1 MTKSVGRILV
11 TNDDGIDA
19 PGLVSA
25 VKIAETLS
33 DDVWVF
39 APAEEMS
46 GASHSLSLSKPM
58 RVMELGPKR
67 FAVTGTPTDC
77 VMVATRHAL
86 RDNPPDL
93 VLSGV
98 NFGQNIAEDVSY
110 SGTVAGAKE
119 GTVFG
124 IKSIAMSQ
132 AVMFTGKPGEW
143 APRFEVAEK
152 HAPALIEKLI
162 ALDWPQETLI
172 NLNFPHIDINDN
184 PEIRIVK
191 QGKRDRS
198 ILGLE
203 ERIDPRGRSYFW
215 YNFDRL
221 VDENGD
227 LVYTPGKNTDIEAIT
242 MGHIA
247 VTPLQM
253 DHTQSDMAAELATIF
268 G

>member
-1 MTKSVGRILV
+1 MSKSVGRILV

-25 VKIAETLS
+25 VKIAEALS

-58 RVMELGPKR
+58 RVVEVGPKR
-67 FAVTGTPTDC
+67 FAVSGTPTDC
-77 VMVATRHAL
+77 VMVATRHMM

-132 AVMFTGKPGEW
+132 AVLFSGEPGSW
-143 APRFEVAEK
+143 MPRFEVAEK
-152 HAPALIEKLI
+152 HAPGLIEKL
-162 ALDWPQETLI
+162 LDTDWAHETLI
-172 NLNFPHIDINDN
+172 NINFPHVDINDN
-184 PEIRIVK
+184 PQIRVVK

-203 ERIDPRGRSYFW
+203 ERVDPRGRSYFW

-221 VDENGD
+221 VDENGQ
-227 LVYTPGKNTDIEAIT
+227 LVYTPGKDTDIEAIT
-242 MGHIA
+242 QGHIA
-247 VTPLQM
+247 ITPLHM
-253 DHTQSDMAAELATIF
+253 DHTQGEMAAELAVLF
-268 G
+268 E

>member
-1 MTKSVGRILV
+1 MSKSVGRILV

-25 VKIAETLS
+25 VKIAEALS

-58 RVMELGPKR
+58 RVVEVGPKR
-67 FAVTGTPTDC
+67 FAVSGTPTDC
-77 VMVATRHAL
+77 VMVATRHMM
-86 RDNPPDL
+86 RVNPPDL

-132 AVMFTGKPGEW
+132 AVLFSGEPGSW
-143 APRFEVAEK
+143 MPRFEVAEK
-152 HAPALIEKLI
+152 HAPGLIEKL
-162 ALDWPQETLI
+162 LDTDWAHETLI
-172 NLNFPHIDINDN
+172 NINFPHVDINDN
-184 PEIRIVK
+184 PQIRVVK

-203 ERIDPRGRSYFW
+203 ERVDPRGRSYFW

-221 VDENGD
+221 VDENGQ
-227 LVYTPGKNTDIEAIT
+227 LVYTPGKDTDIEAIT
-242 MGHIA
+242 QGHIA
-247 VTPLQM
+247 ITPLHM
-253 DHTQSDMAAELATIF
+253 DHTQGEMAAELAVLF
-268 G
+268 E

>member
-1 MTKSVGRILV
+1 MGKSVGRMLV

-25 VKIAETLS
+25 VNIARALS

-58 RVMELGPKR
+58 RLFEIEEKR

-77 VMVATRHAL
+77 VMVATRHVL

-93 VLSGV
+93 VISGV

-124 IKSIAMSQ
+124 IKSVALSQ
-132 AVMFTGKPGEW
+132 AVLFTGKPGEW
-143 APRFEVAEK
+143 APRFEIAEK
-152 HAPALIEKLI
+152 HGPALIEKLLDI
-162 ALDWPQETLI
+162 DWPAETLI
-172 NLNFPHIDINDN
+172 NVNFPHIDINDN
-184 PEIRIVK
+184 PQIRIVK

-203 ERIDPRGRSYFW
+203 ERVDPRGLSYFW
-215 YNFDRL
+215 YSFDRL

-227 LVYTPGKNTDIEAIT
+227 LVYTPGKGTDIEAIT
-242 MGHIA
+242 QGHIA

-253 DHTQSDMAAELATIF
+253 DHTHSDMAGALTTVF

>member
-1 MTKSVGRILV
+1 MGKSVGRILV

-25 VKIAETLS
+25 LKIAETLS

-58 RVMELGPKR
+58 RVIELGPKR

-77 VMVATRHAL
+77 VMVATRHVL
-86 RDNPPDL
+86 RDNLPDL

-132 AVMFTGKPGEW
+132 AVIFNGAPGTW
-143 APRFEVAEK
+143 VPRFEIAEK
-152 HAPALIEKLI
+152 HAPSLIEKLLDI
-162 ALDWPQETLI
+162 DWPEETLI
-172 NLNFPHIDINDN
+172 NLNFPDIDISDN
-184 PEIRIVK
+184 PEIRVVK

-242 MGHIA
+242 QGHIA

-253 DHTQSDMAAELATIF
+253 DHTQGDMAAELATIF

>member
-1 MTKSVGRILV
+1 MAKPVGRILV

-25 VKIAETLS
+25 VKIAKALS

-58 RVMELGPKR
+58 RVIEIEPKR
-67 FAVTGTPTDC
+67 YAVTGTPTDC
-77 VMVATRHAL
+77 VMVATRHVL

-132 AVMFTGKPGEW
+132 AVLFTGKPGEW
-143 APRFEVAEK
+143 TPRFEIAEK
-152 HAPALIEKLI
+152 HAPSLIEEL
-162 ALDWPQETLI
+162 LNTDWP
-172 NLNFPHIDINDN
+172 
-184 PEIRIVK
+184 
-191 QGKRDRS
+191 
-198 ILGLE
+198 
-203 ERIDPRGRSYFW
+203 
-215 YNFDRL
+215 
-221 VDENGD
+221 
-227 LVYTPGKNTDIEAIT
+227 KNA
-242 MGHIA
+242 HQCQFS
-247 VTPLQM
+247 PY
-253 DHTQSDMAAELATIF
+253 
-268 G
+268 

>member
-1 MTKSVGRILV
+1 MRKIGRILV

-19 PGLVSA
+19 PGLVTA
-25 VKIAETLS
+25 VKIAEQLS

-46 GASHSLSLSKPM
+46 GASHSLSLAKPM
-58 RVMELGPKR
+58 RVIEHGPKR
-67 FAVTGTPTDC
+67 YAVTGTPTDC
-77 VMVATRHAL
+77 VMVATRHVL

-132 AVMFTGKPGEW
+132 AVVFTGEPGSVY
-143 APRFEVAEK
+143 PRFEIAEK
-152 HAPALIEKLI
+152 HAPAIIEKLLT
-162 ALDWPQETLI
+162 LDWPKETLM
-172 NLNFPHIDINDN
+172 NVNFPHITLDDE

-203 ERIDPRGRSYFW
+203 ERIDPRGHAYYW
-215 YNFDRL
+215 YCFDRL
-221 VDENGD
+221 VDENGQM
-227 LVYTPGKNTDIEAIT
+227 VYTPGEGTDIEAIVQ
-242 MGHIA
+242 GNIA

-253 DHTQSDMAAELATIF
+253 DHTHSDVAAQLTALFE
-268 G
+268 

>member
-1 MTKSVGRILV
+1 MAKPVGRILV

-58 RVMELGPKR
+58 RVMEIEPKR

-77 VMVATRHAL
+77 VMVATRHVL

-132 AVMFTGKPGEW
+132 AVLFTGNPGEW
-143 APRFEVAEK
+143 TPRFEIAEK
-152 HAPALIEKLI
+152 HAPSLIEEL
-162 ALDWPQETLI
+162 LNTDWPKETLI
-172 NLNFPHIDINDN
+172 NVNFPHIDVNDN
-184 PEIRIVK
+184 PQIRIVK

-203 ERIDPRGRSYFW
+203 ERTDPRGRSYFW
-215 YNFDRL
+215 YSFDRL

-227 LVYTPGKNTDIEAIT
+227 LVYTPGKGTDIEAIVQ
-242 MGHIA
+242 GHIA

-253 DHTQSDMAAELATIF
+253 DQTQSDMAAELATIF
-268 G
+268 E

>member
-1 MTKSVGRILV
+1 MSKSVGRILV

-25 VKIAETLS
+25 LKIAEALS

-58 RVMELGPKR
+58 RVIELGPKR

-77 VMVATRHAL
+77 VMVATRHVL

-132 AVMFTGKPGEW
+132 AVMFTGEPGTW
-143 APRFEVAEK
+143 SPRFEVAEK
-152 HAPALIEKLI
+152 HAPSLIEKL
-162 ALDWPQETLI
+162 LDVDWPEETLI

-184 PEIRIVK
+184 PEIRVVK

-242 MGHIA
+242 QGHIA
-247 VTPLQM
+247 VTPLKM
-253 DHTQSDMAAELATIF
+253 DHTQGDMAAELATIF
-268 G
+268 E

>member
-1 MTKSVGRILV
+1 MAKPVGRILV

-25 VKIAETLS
+25 VEIAKALS

-58 RVMELGPKR
+58 RVIEIEPKR
-67 FAVTGTPTDC
+67 YAVTGTPTDC
-77 VMVATRHAL
+77 VMVATRHVL

-132 AVMFTGKPGEW
+132 AVLFTGKPGEW
-143 APRFEVAEK
+143 TPRFEIAEK
-152 HAPALIEKLI
+152 HAPSLLKNCLISTGRKKPSSMSISRILM
-162 ALDWPQETLI
+162 WTT
-172 NLNFPHIDINDN
+172 
-184 PEIRIVK
+184 IRK
-191 QGKRDRS
+191 FAWSSKAS
-198 ILGLE
+198 A
-203 ERIDPRGRSYFW
+203 
-215 YNFDRL
+215 
-221 VDENGD
+221 
-227 LVYTPGKNTDIEAIT
+227 T
-242 MGHIA
+242 A
-247 VTPLQM
+247 VFSVWKSAPTR
-253 DHTQSDMAAELATIF
+253 AGATISGIVLTGSSMKTAIWF
-268 G
+268 TRPARARILKR

>member
-1 MTKSVGRILV
+1 MADIGRILV

-19 PGLVSA
+19 PGLVTA
-25 VKIAETLS
+25 INIARALS

-46 GASHSLSLSKPM
+46 GASHSLSLAKPM

-67 FAVTGTPTDC
+67 YAVTGTPTDC
-77 VMVATRHAL
+77 VMVATRNVL

-132 AVMFTGKPGEW
+132 AVLFTEEPG
-143 APRFEVAEK
+143 ARMPRFEVAEK
-152 HAPALIEKLI
+152 HAPAIIEKLLT
-162 ALDWPQETLI
+162 LDWPKETLM
-172 NLNFPHIDINDN
+172 NVNFPHIEIDDA

-203 ERIDPRGRSYFW
+203 ERIDPRGQPYYW
-215 YNFDRL
+215 YSFDRL
-221 VDENGD
+221 VDENGQM
-227 LVYTPGKNTDIEAIT
+227 VYTPGKGTDIEAIIQ
-242 MGHIA
+242 GNIA
-247 VTPLQM
+247 ITPLQM
-253 DHTQSDMAAELATIF
+253 DHTHSAVAEQLTALF

>member
-1 MTKSVGRILV
+1 MADIGRILV
-11 TNDDGIDA
+11 TNDDGIEA
-19 PGLVSA
+19 PGLISA
-25 VKIAETLS
+25 LKIAEALS

-46 GASHSLSLSKPM
+46 GASHSLSLAKPM
-58 RVMELGPKR
+58 RVMELAPKR
-67 FAVTGTPTDC
+67 YAVTGTPTDC
-77 VMVATRHAL
+77 VMVATRNVL

-124 IKSIAMSQ
+124 IRSIAMSQ
-132 AVMFTGKPGEW
+132 AVMFTQEPGVRT
-143 APRFEVAEK
+143 PRFEVAEK
-152 HAPALIEKLI
+152 HAPAIIEKLLT
-162 ALDWPQETLI
+162 LDWPKETLM
-172 NLNFPHIDINDN
+172 NVNFPHIEIDDD

-203 ERIDPRGRSYFW
+203 ERIDPRGQPYYW
-215 YNFDRL
+215 YSFDRL
-221 VDENGD
+221 VDENGQMI
-227 LVYTPGKNTDIEAIT
+227 YTPGKGTDIEAVIQ
-242 MGHIA
+242 GHIA
-247 VTPLQM
+247 ITPLQM
-253 DHTQSDMAAELATIF
+253 DHTHNAVAEQLTALF

>member
-1 MTKSVGRILV
+1 MSKVGRILV

-19 PGLVSA
+19 PGLVTA
-25 VKIAETLS
+25 LNIARQLS

-46 GASHSLSLSKPM
+46 GASHSLSLAKPM
-58 RVMELGPKR
+58 RVMEQGPKR
-67 FAVTGTPTDC
+67 YAVTGTPTDC
-77 VMVATRHAL
+77 VMVATRHVL

-98 NFGQNIAEDVSY
+98 NYGQNIAEDVSY

-132 AVMFTGKPGEW
+132 AVMFTDEPGSIF
-143 APRFEVAEK
+143 PRFEIAEK
-152 HAPALIEKLI
+152 HAPAIIEKLLN
-162 ALDWPQETLI
+162 LDWPKETLM
-172 NLNFPHIDINDN
+172 NVNFPHITLDDE

-203 ERIDPRGRSYFW
+203 ERIDPRGRAYYW
-215 YNFDRL
+215 YSFDRL
-221 VDENGD
+221 VDENGQM
-227 LVYTPGKNTDIEAIT
+227 VYTPGKGTDIEAIIQ
-242 MGHIA
+242 GNIA
-247 VTPLQM
+247 ITPLQM
-253 DHTQSDMAAELATIF
+253 DHTHNEVAAQLTALFE
-268 G
+268 